1 MSNSTS
7 RAFHGINNINPRPEL
22 KNSFQERVYIPI
34 SDPNRFLP
42 IENGKRG
49 ETMVNK
55 TIEEWMKE
63 NGYDKEVVYEE
74 KSFLQKIKEFILN
87 FKPYF

>member
-1 MSNSTS
+1 MSNTTST
-7 RAFHGINNINPRPEL
+7 AFRE
-22 KNSFQERVYIPI
+22 KVYIPI
-34 SDPNRFLP
+34 SEPKNILP
-42 IENGKRG
+42 IQKGKRG

-63 NGYDKEVVYEE
+63 NGYDKEVVYGE
-74 KSFLQKIKEFILN
+74 KSLLQRIKEFILN

>member
-1 MSNSTS
+1 MSNTTS
-7 RAFHGINNINPRPEL
+7 RAFHNKPSNNA
-22 KNSFQERVYIPI
+22 F
-34 SDPNRFLP
+34 P
-42 IENGKRG
+42 IEDGKKG

-63 NGYDKEVVYEE
+63 NGYDKEVVFEE
-74 KSFLQKIKEFILN
+74 KSLLQRIKEFILN